1 MEERTEMI
9 NDKKVLF
16 SGMQA
21 TGNLTLGNY
30 LGALKNWVS
39 LSDEYECFYSV
50 VDLHSI
56 TVRQDAAV
64 LRKRARALLTLY
76 IAAGLDPEKNC
87 IYYQSH
93 VSGHAELSWIL
104 NCFTYMG
111 ELNRMT
117 QFKDKA
123 AKHADNIN
131 AGLYTY
137 PVLMAADILLYQ
149 ADVVPVGIDQ
159 MQHLELTRDVAQ
171 RFNGVYGDVFTIPQA
186 YIGKVGA
193 KIMSL
198 QDPSK
203 KMSKSDENP
212 NASIYLM
219 DDPDTIMRKCKRAVT
234 DSEAQILYREEQP
247 GIRNLIDIY
256 SACTGKKPEEVVKE
270 FDGKG
275 YGEFK
280 MAVGEAVI
288 SVLKPLQDRCEALS
302 KDKAYIDSMIKANA
316 EKAGYVAAKTL
327 RKVQRKVGFP
337 DRVRG

>member
-1 MEERTEMI
+1 MLG
-9 NDKKVLF
+9 DKKVLY

-30 LGALKNWVS
+30 LGALKNWVT
-39 LSDEYECFYSV
+39 LSDEYECFYGV
-50 VDLHSI
+50 VDMHSI
-56 TVRQDAAV
+56 TVRQDPAT

-93 VSGHAELSWIL
+93 VPGHAELAWIL

-117 QFKDKA
+117 QFKDKSS
-123 AKHADNIN
+123 KHADNIN
-131 AGLYTY
+131 AGLFTY

-159 MQHLELTRDVAQ
+159 MQHLELTRDLAQ
-171 RFNGVYGDVFTIPQA
+171 RFNNIYGDVFTVPEA

-198 QDPSK
+198 QEPTK

-219 DDPDTIMRKCKRAVT
+219 DDPDTIMRKFKRAVT
-234 DSEAQILYREEQP
+234 DSEAQILYRDEQP
-247 GIRNLIDIY
+247 GIKNLIDIY
-256 SACTGKKPEEVVKE
+256 CACTGKTPDEVVKE
-270 FDGKG
+270 FDGQG
-275 YGEFK
+275 YGVFK
-280 MAVGEAVI
+280 PAVGEAVV
-288 SVLKPLQDRCEALS
+288 SVLKPLQEEVERLS
-302 KDKAYIDSMIKANA
+302 KEKAYIDNIIKNNG
-316 EKAGYVAAKTL
+316 EKAAYFANKTL
-327 RKVQRKVGFP
+327 RKVQKKVGFP
-337 DRVRG
+337 ERIR

>member
-1 MEERTEMI
+1 
-9 NDKKVLF
+9 
-16 SGMQA
+16 MQA
-21 TGNLTLGNY
+21 TGTLTLGNY
-30 LGALKNWVS
+30 LGALKNWLT

-56 TVRQDAAV
+56 TVRQNPAE
-64 LRKRARALLTLY
+64 LRKRARSLLTLY
-76 IAAGLDPEKNC
+76 IAAGLDPKKNC

-104 NCFTYMG
+104 SCFTYMG

-131 AGLYTY
+131 AGLFTY

-149 ADVVPVGIDQ
+149 ADVVPVGVDQ
-159 MQHLELTRDVAQ
+159 MQHLALPRNIAARV
-171 RFNGVYGDVFTIPQA
+171 NNIYGDVFTVPEA
-186 YIGKVGA
+186 YVGKVGA

-198 QDPSK
+198 QDPSR

-219 DDPDTIMRKCKRAVT
+219 DDPDTIMRKFKRAVT
-234 DSEAQILYREEQP
+234 DSEGCIRYSEQQP
-247 GIRNLIDIY
+247 GIKNLLDIY
-256 SACTGKKPEEVVKE
+256 CACTGKTPQEAVKE
-270 FDGKG
+270 FEGKG
-275 YGEFK
+275 YGELK
-280 MAVGEAVI
+280 PAVGEAVI
-288 SVLKPLQDRCEALS
+288 SVLRPLQEEMKRLS
-302 KDKAYIDSMIKANA
+302 GDKAYIDSVIKENA
-316 EKAGYVAAKTL
+316 EKANYYAMKTL

-337 DRVRG
+337 DRIR

>member
-1 MEERTEMI
+1 MI
-9 NDKKVLF
+9 DGKKVLF

-30 LGALKNWVS
+30 LGALKNWVT

-50 VDLHSI
+50 VDMHSI
-56 TVRQDAAV
+56 TVRQDPAT

-76 IAAGLDPEKNC
+76 IAAGLDPKKNC

-131 AGLYTY
+131 AGLFTY

-149 ADVVPVGIDQ
+149 ADVVPVGVDQ
-159 MQHLELTRDVAQ
+159 MQHLELTRDIAE
-171 RFNGVYGDVFTIPQA
+171 RFNNIYGDVFTIPEA

-198 QDPSK
+198 QEPSK

-212 NASIYLM
+212 NGSIYLM

-234 DSEAQILYREEQP
+234 DSEAQILYRDEQP
-247 GIRNLIDIY
+247 GVKNLISIY
-256 SACTGKKPEEVVKE
+256 CACTGKTPEEVEKE

-275 YGEFK
+275 YGDFK
-280 MAVGEAVI
+280 VAVGE
-288 SVLKPLQDRCEALS
+288 SVVAILKPLQEEVARLNKEKS
-302 KDKAYIDSMIKANA
+302 YIDSIIKENA
-316 EKAGYVAAKTL
+316 EKANYYATKTL

-337 DRVRG
+337 DRIR

>member
-1 MEERTEMI
+1 MI
-9 NDKKVLF
+9 DGKKVLF

-30 LGALKNWVS
+30 LGALKNWVTM
-39 LSDEYECFYSV
+39 SDEYECFYCV
-50 VDLHSI
+50 VDEHSI
-56 TVRQDAAV
+56 TIRQDPAE

-93 VSGHAELSWIL
+93 VSGHAELAWIL
-104 NCFTYMG
+104 NCYTYMG

-117 QFKDKA
+117 QFKDKS

-131 AGLYTY
+131 AGLFTY

-159 MQHLELTRDVAQ
+159 MQHLEITRDIAQ
-171 RFNGVYGDVFTIPQA
+171 RFNSIYGDVFTIPEG
-186 YIGKVGA
+186 YLGKVGA

-219 DDPDTIMRKCKRAVT
+219 DDPDTIMRKFKRAVT
-234 DSEAQILYREEQP
+234 DSEACVRYTDEQP
-247 GIRNLIDIY
+247 GVKNLIDIY
-256 SACTGKKPEEVVKE
+256 AACTGKLPTDIERE
-270 FDGKG
+270 FSGKG
-275 YGEFK
+275 YGDFK
-280 MAVGEAVI
+280 EAVGESVV
-288 SVLKPLQDRCEALS
+288 SVLKPVQDRVAQLS
-302 KDKAYIDSMIKANA
+302 NDKAYIDQMIKKNA
-316 EKAGYVAAKTL
+316 EKADYYATKTL
-327 RKVQRKVGFP
+327 RKVQHKIGFP
-337 DRVRG
+337 DRIR